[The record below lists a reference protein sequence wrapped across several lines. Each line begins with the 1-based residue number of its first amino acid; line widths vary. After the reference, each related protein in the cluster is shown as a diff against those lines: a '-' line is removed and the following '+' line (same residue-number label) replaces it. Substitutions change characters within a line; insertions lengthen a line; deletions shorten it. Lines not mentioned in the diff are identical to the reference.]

1 LRRNDILNKTTLT
14 KDRVCTVLRETLYSM
29 ADNENQTK
37 YESLQLKW
45 VLPVESTQG
54 LISLYENIISVLG
67 FVQKNECN
75 KDTIDQIIENDVR
88 PMVSGLSNEYDFFIA
103 ATIIIMCNMVDDFS
117 DTYGLM
123 KLVKE
128 IIGQFIGL
136 LEIALKQFDSGNDR
150 QNTEESILEID
161 TSGLELGM
169 VVKNYREMC
178 KILNEQICG
187 GDSKKAQLK
196 EWARYFLWEKKG
208 QKFIILDIYDE
219 PLPKD
224 DGRQNKNIYVQYI
237 EVILM
242 KILSKQKNTKEP
254 FYITTNQLWK
264 LLGMINN
271 NYKNISLDDLNNMIS
286 DYEVTSF
293 DMKKFYQRCNQRL
306 REILFSSLN
315 KLEDRALI
323 KYEIET
329 VIVFFDEDRKTVYKP
344 ANDIQKKKILKAER
358 KALLDMQLE
367 SKQHAYAKFKE
378 TEFFERVNAYLHE
391 WYGWEYTFNRIKIN
405 YNKSDVLETVYR
417 DEAKLRSDFEEM
429 KLQRLGL
436 NDRVVEALYK
446 NAQIMAENRHKKAD
460 QEYQEAIEKYKN
472 EYMVI
477 GEIPE
482 SLLPTKNDLH
492 IFDYSPYFVELQNRL
507 TDELICIRKPQERK
521 RIIELN
527 DDETKELDEL
537 FKI

>member
-1 LRRNDILNKTTLT
+1 MLT
-14 KDRVCTVLRETLYSM
+14 KDRVCTVLRETLYSI
-29 ADNENQTK
+29 ADSENQTE

-45 VLPVESTQG
+45 LLPVESTQG
-54 LISLYENIISVLG
+54 LILLYGNIISVLG

-75 KDTIDQIIENDVR
+75 RGTIDKIIENDVR

-103 ATIIIMCNMVDDFS
+103 ATIIIVCSMVDDFS
-117 DTYGLM
+117 DHYGLM
-123 KLVKE
+123 QLVKE

-136 LEIALKQFDSGNDR
+136 LEIALNQFDSENDS
-150 QNTEESILEID
+150 QNTKESILGID

-169 VVKNYREMC
+169 VVKNYKEMC
-178 KILNEQICG
+178 RILNEQVCG

-196 EWARYFLWEKKG
+196 EWARYFLWEKRG

-271 NYKNISLDDLNNMIS
+271 NYKNISLDDLNNMIT

-329 VIVFFDEDRKTVYKP
+329 NHSHT
-344 ANDIQKKKILKAER
+344 A
-358 KALLDMQLE
+358 
-367 SKQHAYAKFKE
+367 
-378 TEFFERVNAYLHE
+378 
-391 WYGWEYTFNRIKIN
+391 
-405 YNKSDVLETVYR
+405 
-417 DEAKLRSDFEEM
+417 
-429 KLQRLGL
+429 
-436 NDRVVEALYK
+436 
-446 NAQIMAENRHKKAD
+446 
-460 QEYQEAIEKYKN
+460 
-472 EYMVI
+472 
-477 GEIPE
+477 
-482 SLLPTKNDLH
+482 
-492 IFDYSPYFVELQNRL
+492 
-507 TDELICIRKPQERK
+507 
-521 RIIELN
+521 
-527 DDETKELDEL
+527 
-537 FKI
+537 

>member
-1 LRRNDILNKTTLT
+1 MNKTTLT

-29 ADNENQTK
+29 AANENQTE

-54 LISLYENIISVLG
+54 LISLYENIISVLR

-75 KDTIDQIIENDVR
+75 RGTIDKIIENDVR
-88 PMVSGLSNEYDFFIA
+88 PMVSGLSSEYDFFIA
-103 ATIIIMCNMVDDFS
+103 ATIIIICSMVDDFS
-117 DTYGLM
+117 DSVGLM

-150 QNTEESILEID
+150 QNTEESILGID

-169 VVKNYREMC
+169 VVKNYKEMC
-178 KILNEQICG
+178 RILNEQVCG

-196 EWARYFLWEKKG
+196 EWARYFLWEKRG

-271 NYKNISLDDLNNMIS
+271 NYKNISLDDLNNMIT

-329 VIVFFDEDRKTVYKP
+329 VIVFLDEDRKTVYKP

-378 TEFFERVNAYLHE
+378 TEFFEKVNAYLHE

-417 DEAKLRSDFEEM
+417 DEEKLRSDFEEM

-460 QEYQEAIEKYKN
+460 QEYQE
-472 EYMVI
+472 
-477 GEIPE
+477 
-482 SLLPTKNDLH
+482 LP
-492 IFDYSPYFVELQNRL
+492 V
-507 TDELICIRKPQERK
+507 
-521 RIIELN
+521 
-527 DDETKELDEL
+527 
-537 FKI
+537 